1 MKQALWVSCA
11 FGLITVAGCQA
22 RVDRDAAVRTLLE
35 RDRAW
40 SRAAATGNVDS
51 ILPYWTE
58 DARVLLT
65 DQPAYVG
72 TEAIRQM
79 VTASLA
85 IPGFQ
90 ISWTPDS
97 AVVSASGDL
106 GYTYGSNRITVPD
119 SAGHLGTIE
128 GRYVEVWRKGAD
140 GHWRCVI
147 DINNPGPTT
156 GSPTS

>member
-1 MKQALWVSCA
+1 MNRVLRVIGAV
-11 FGLITVAGCQA
+11 GLVAMAGCQP
-22 RVDRDAAVRTLLE
+22 RVDHDAAVRTLLE

-51 ILPYWTE
+51 VLPYWTE
-58 DARVLLT
+58 DARVLLP

-72 TEAIRQM
+72 TESIRQM

-90 ISWTPDS
+90 ISWVPDS

-119 SAGHLGTIE
+119 SAGHLNTTE

-140 GHWRCVI
+140 GQWRCAI
-147 DINNPGPTT
+147 DINNAGPPKA
-156 GSPTS
+156 SPTS